1 MIKVLDKKLDKD
13 TLKHYFIQ
21 SSLAAVILYISLNL
35 PFITSAVLMAA
46 IGSTAF
52 VVFAMP
58 SSKTARP
65 RNVLGSHLSAG
76 LIGLLFSQFSV
87 MFLPELMAVSI
98 ALGVS
103 IFVMVTLDV
112 EHPPA
117 GGTVIFLVLTPV
129 VEAFL
134 TLLLLASI
142 MALMSYLL
150 KPYLRDLV

>member
-1 MIKVLDKKLDKD
+1 MIEILDEKLDRD

-21 SSLAAVILYISLNL
+21 SSLAALILYISLNL
-35 PFITSAVLMAA
+35 PFVTSAVLMAA

-76 LIGLLFSQFSV
+76 LIGLLFSQISV
-87 MFLPELMAVSI
+87 MFLPELMSVSI

-129 VEAFL
+129 VEAFV
-134 TLLLLASI
+134 TLLFLASI
-142 MALMSYLL
+142 MALMSYML